1 MGSLALTDPNT
12 TNTHDLFFMCVQADD
27 IRPYIVERR
36 GRRSLLS
43 AFCFL
48 LSDLCFLLSDLCFLR
63 SAFHFDEKLEVFI
76 HFLLQS
82 VYLGT
87 FAVHQ
92 FIVAVDFFL
101 CYLLG

>member
-1 MGSLALTDPNT
+1 MCSLTLTDPNT
-12 TNTHDLFFMCVQADD
+12 ANTHDLFFMCVRADD
-27 IRPYIVERR
+27 IRHYIVERR

-43 AFCFL
+43 AFY
-48 LSDLCFLLSDLCFLR
+48 SLLSDLCFLR

-82 VYLGT
+82 IYLGT

>member
-1 MGSLALTDPNT
+1 MCSLALTDPNT
-12 TNTHDLFFMCVQADD
+12 TNTHDLFFMCVRADD

-43 AFCFL
+43 AFYFL
-48 LSDLCFLLSDLCFLR
+48 ISAFCILR
-63 SAFHFDEKLEVFI
+63 SSFHFDKKLEVFV

-82 VYLGT
+82 VYLGA

-101 CYLLG
+101 GYLLGKSVYLRL